1 MSIKK
6 GKRME
11 GGNKYKMKNKKAEE
25 VIKRI
30 QEVNQTFT
38 IKVLGDAENKV
49 NAFTI
54 TSECQQFSSFRKNEY
69 RGIQKNTI
77 KLLEEAEIKFKILK

>member
-1 MSIKK
+1 
-6 GKRME
+6 
-11 GGNKYKMKNKKAEE
+11 MKNKKAEA
-25 VIKRI
+25 VIKRL

-54 TSECQQFSSFRKNEY
+54 TSECQPFSSFRKNEY
-69 RGIQKNTI
+69 CGIQKNTI